1 MVKEGSDRAKKY
13 AAKFDAEV
21 VRSRFAATKDIA
33 VGAQDILQIAL
44 GDLAKDVRG
53 ILNDHAIP
61 TIFTVPYMAFAN
73 KLYALKRKFATE
85 VFCQNARD
93 EAWLAICKW
102 YTIGCLPSPLQDI
115 WTKFAAVLGS
125 APSPI
130 KFETV
135 PPYP

>member
-1 MVKEGSDRAKKY
+1 MTKSGEDRAKKY
-13 AAKFDAEV
+13 AAKFDADV
-21 VRSRFAATKDIA
+21 VRSRYAATKDMAIL
-33 VGAQDILQIAL
+33 AQNTLQIAL

-53 ILNDHAIP
+53 ILNDHSIP

-73 KLYALKRKFATE
+73 KLYAIKRRFGTE
-85 VFCQNARD
+85 VYCSNARD

-115 WTKFAAVLGS
+115 WTKFAAVLGA

-130 KFETV
+130 AFESA
-135 PPYP
+135 PPI